1 MERQPA
7 AGAAGRT
14 RTADLLIT
22 NQLLYQLSHSS
33 ILGFEAV
40 YMCVSS
46 ESPVTAFILYR
57 INTGI
62 AREIFAF
69 LTFCVSGKKMR
80 KEIPLPNLRKS
91 TVRMYLSR
99 TVDLLFITKFR
110 TPGGK
115 TRDPRNRLCRK
126 TRGTPQLYVS
136 YWTLDARYAVGKLDR
151 CRGWVGI
158 EVVPVVAGDS
168 PGRGNVRCAERE
180 KAPLVGAGFHARPQ
194 ESRIL

>member
-1 MERQPA
+1 M
-7 AGAAGRT
+7 
-14 RTADLLIT
+14 
-22 NQLLYQLSHSS
+22 H
-33 ILGFEAV
+33 
-40 YMCVSS
+40 
-46 ESPVTAFILYR
+46 
-57 INTGI
+57 
-62 AREIFAF
+62 
-69 LTFCVSGKKMR
+69 

-158 EVVPVVAGDS
+158 EVVPEWRVI
-168 PGRGNVRCAERE
+168 
-180 KAPLVGAGFHARPQ
+180 PLVGEMSAAQKGKKLH
-194 ESRIL
+194 L